1 MHELVDPS
9 LHRRLVRVLEIS
21 KDRGFLGPGPVEDHV
36 AHAAAFLEVLGDLN
50 PKSVA
55 DLGSGG
61 GIPGLVLAAALPS
74 VRFALIDGM
83 EKRTTFLNEAVDLL
97 GLTNTEIVCA
107 RAEELGH
114 NAAYRET
121 YQMVVARSFG
131 PPAVLAECASPLLLP
146 GGTLIV
152 SEPPHS
158 EADRWPASGLAKLG
172 LRKVETVRVT
182 GVRLAILEKT
192 APLDSRWPRRVG
204 IPAKRP
210 VF

>member
-1 MHELVDPS
+1 MATNRQMNLTVFM
-9 LHRRLVRVLEIS
+9 LA
-21 KDRGFLGPGPVEDHV
+21 PGYHFDSWRMP
-36 AHAAAFLEVLGDLN
+36 
-50 PKSVA
+50 
-55 DLGSGG
+55 GS
-61 GIPGLVLAAALPS
+61 
-74 VRFALIDGM
+74 
-83 EKRTTFLNEAVDLL
+83 
-97 GLTNTEIVCA
+97 